1 MVVVNHQPLL
11 CTIWDSLILLQN
23 SSRICG
29 KVPTPDINIFV
40 GAGRGRGRSIRLLFH
55 LVLTKSPCS
64 FLVGRS
70 KPKALHFSSGRSNFS
85 LRLRSTPPSAIRH
98 PSGGRFATTAL
109 PPHSPHPP
117 TQSID
122 HPGQIRTRTEVDK
135 TQTAHY
141 QQKTCPFLA
150 TFEREREREHPKNQ
164 VCGCHHFIRSLC
176 I

>member
-1 MVVVNHQPLL
+1 M
-11 CTIWDSLILLQN
+11 
-23 SSRICG
+23 
-29 KVPTPDINIFV
+29 

-70 KPKALHFSSGRSNFS
+70 KPKALHFSAGRSNFP

-109 PPHSPHPP
+109 PPHPP

-150 TFEREREREHPKNQ
+150 TFERERERERENTQRTRYAGVIISSVPCVLNPS
-164 VCGCHHFIRSLC
+164 SLESNLPSPRLLYC
-176 I
+176 TST